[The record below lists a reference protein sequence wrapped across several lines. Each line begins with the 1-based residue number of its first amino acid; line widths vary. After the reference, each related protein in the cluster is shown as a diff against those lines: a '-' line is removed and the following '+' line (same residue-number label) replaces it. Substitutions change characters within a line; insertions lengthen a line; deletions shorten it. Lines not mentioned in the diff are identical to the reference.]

1 MGCRVKIIGRKEKEG
16 GGGYLLPFKDTVGE
30 REIRV
35 SHSWV
40 RGWDYG

>member
-1 MGCRVKIIGRKEKEG
+1 MQGEDHREKGEGG

-35 SHSWV
+35 SHSWM